1 VGRKNVN
8 FGPLLSPLGY
18 FNKMNKEAPQMM
30 DPIILDNLNQYLD
43 STRLSMNQVAGK
55 WGVSAPLL
63 SQIRNGKK
71 GPGVELGLRIL
82 REAGADLETR
92 KKWLENKKG
101 NGDEVSKVYE
111 DSRKERVEHRLQ
123 KNFCEHLEFNPILMD
138 LFLDISLMKTAGFSW
153 SGVLKNYGEYGLSQV
168 QFLIDSGLVRKE
180 DDRYFIVQDKL
191 PHAMNSE
198 NSFGLMEAI
207 FEVLKQKVKKEEF
220 QGEFHFDIVDVS
232 PEGYEKLKDL
242 NIEFTKKM
250 ISVLKECEMPRLKGG
265 KRIVAQNLVGVLKT
279 LIVVM
284 LVGLFGNDH
293 SYAQGSGLTGGASG
307 KFIAGDSMAI
317 DMIDR
322 AGRTSFTYGR
332 TPRDITVSA
341 NNKREKIQWKP
352 INLATPEFTEKEEA
366 LKAAVRLNDILKN
379 GGFSRSESRSI
390 VQKYR
395 SHCHTD
401 GHTSALKRIYQEIS
415 KGGVKPVGFKV
426 IESYSPEGTPR
437 FRAVGNYLAPCLE
450 RD

>member
-1 VGRKNVN
+1 
-8 FGPLLSPLGY
+8 
-18 FNKMNKEAPQMM
+18 MM

-43 STRLSMNQVAGK
+43 STRLSMSQVAGK

-92 KKWLENKKG
+92 KSWLENKKG
-101 NGDEVSKVYE
+101 SGDEVSLVYN
-111 DSRKERVEHRLQ
+111 DCKKERVEHRLQ

-138 LFLDISLMKTAGFSW
+138 LFLDISLMKNTGFSW

-168 QFLIDSGLVRKE
+168 QFLLDAGLVRKE
-180 DDRYFIVQDKL
+180 DDRFFIIQDKL
-191 PHAMNSE
+191 PHAMNGE

-232 PEGYEKLKDL
+232 PTAYEKLKEL

-250 ISVLKECEMPRLKGG
+250 VAVIKESEMPRLKGG

-279 LIVVM
+279 LVVVI
-284 LVGLFGNDH
+284 LLGLMGNQH

-307 KFIAGDSMAI
+307 KFIAGENMAI
-317 DMIDR
+317 EYISP
-322 AGRTSFTYGR
+322 AGRHSFSYGKS
-332 TPRDITVSA
+332 PRDIVISGS
-341 NNKREKIQWKP
+341 NDKRSRIEWKP
-352 INLATPEFTEKEEA
+352 INLATPQFSEKEEA
-366 LKAAVRLNDILKN
+366 LKAAIRLNSLLTH
-379 GGFSRSESRSI
+379 GGFTQSEARSI

-395 SHCHTD
+395 SHCKTD
-401 GHTSALKRIYQEIS
+401 GASDVKRRVQQEVS
-415 KGGVKPVGFKV
+415 QGGIKPVGFKLV
-426 IESYSPEGTPR
+426 ESYSPEGVPR
-437 FRAVGNYLAPCLE
+437 FQAVGNYLAPCVE
-450 RD
+450 KK